1 MWDKKTTQMDRPMVD
16 KQVDGWMDE
25 QCMDIKVLIK
35 NGGTQKTPTRAAV
48 EVKMLQKRVKG

>member
-1 MWDKKTTQMDRPMVD
+1 MGQKDNTDGQTNGGQT
-16 KQVDGWMDE
+16 DGWMDE

-35 NGGTQKTPTRAAV
+35 NGWTQKTPTRAAV